1 METNRLPFDK
11 KMKRDLALEAAIA
24 HAMAD
29 ELPAEAGAELDPNDP
44 RLASFRKIA
53 EALRLQ
59 QFEAP
64 AELVAQVKALLPE
77 AGPRRVFA
85 KLIGGSLGLA
95 GARASQAESFQ
106 MIFEAEGRKA
116 RLMYARDPKGWEVTG
131 QAPAGCQVTRRGK
144 TLPTDP
150 EGRFSFR
157 ARKLEETGLTLVEND
172 LEIELPAADRAEE
185 DGTGRA
191 D

>member
-29 ELPAEAGAELDPNDP
+29 GLPAEAGAELDPNDP
-44 RLASFRKIA
+44 RLALLLK
-53 EALRLQ
+53 